1 MSHPFGPKPSDL
13 KGLSPDIAADNQTIS
28 ALDLSSFHFN
38 RTLSILLADPQTRKL
53 GLICQRCDDKNK
65 QFGIRQRSLCGKL
78 IHPSCRKTF
87 ISDQVTSAQLTF
99 KPFREEHMH
108 FVTILLALK
117 SRLVPAPELRNVLD
131 PNSQIHPSDKVI
143 RTHVNGLIRDARNKV
158 DLAFRSI
165 KPTLFVARGA
175 FEFEVI
181 DRATA
186 GKQKLR
192 FLQDALREPNATEWS
207 SCPDPILLHLHALV
221 VVHGKDRF
229 FTGVEISE
237 ALGQF
242 FPHRHQV
249 VVEPLG
255 VKYSRAK
262 AIMKRISYPLKTFT
276 DFTPDR
282 ALEIARVVSITGGN
296 ALLYRR
302 TWHAR
307 GTSPKATSQGIH
319 GSGRPM
325 PRPSDSVLAGHRK
338 ARRRSKSKAKS

>member
-1 MSHPFGPKPSDL
+1 MSHPSGTKPSDL

-28 ALDLSSFHFN
+28 ASDLSSFHFN
-38 RTLSILLADPQTRKL
+38 RTLSILLADQKTRKL
-53 GLICQRCDDKNK
+53 GLICQRCDEKNK

-99 KPFREEHMH
+99 KPFREEQMH

-143 RTHVNGLIRDARNKV
+143 RTHVTSMIREARNRV
-158 DLAFRSI
+158 DLAFRSM

-181 DRATA
+181 NRATA

-192 FLQDALREPNATEWS
+192 FLEDALGAPDASEWS
-207 SCPDPILLHLHALV
+207 SCPDPVLLHLHALV
-221 VVHGKDRF
+221 VVQVKDRYF
-229 FTGVEISE
+229 SGIEISE

-249 VVEPLG
+249 VVDPLG
-255 VKYSRAK
+255 VKYWRST
-262 AIMKRISYPLKTFT
+262 AIMKRISYPLKTHT
-276 DFTPDR
+276 DFSPDR
-282 ALEIARVVSITGGN
+282 ACEIARVVSITGGN

-302 TWHAR
+302 TWNAR
-307 GTSPKATSQGIH
+307 GASPTASSQGSH
-319 GSGRPM
+319 GSGRSM
-325 PRPSDSVLAGHRK
+325 PSGSDPVLPDRQR
-338 ARRRSKSKAKS
+338 ARRRPKSRSKS